1 MLWGDGGPEGRPW
14 LAEES
19 IKNFSSTRGRG
30 IKIIEVIRLDPGMDP
45 PVVTE
50 LIHKVIKNTH
60 ARAGAAPANRI
71 FRGHEEGQSKV
82 CVWLLYR

>member
-50 LIHKVIKNTH
+50 MIHKVIKNTH

-71 FRGHEEGQSKV
+71 FRGHEEGQSRV